1 MKIEKFLSH
10 SPIFALYLT
19 TSLVVEAFQA
29 RLAKYEVHLLQALVL
44 TALFFEEREVR
55 PSELSRAFQVDR
67 STLSHALRG
76 LEKKGWLR
84 RGLHP
89 TDARGYVLS
98 LTSGGRRKALAL
110 VKEFDSTQD
119 GLEAAVGSRR
129 LRETVDE
136 IHGIR
141 LQYQSLFGGRYAVP
155 FP

>member
-10 SPIFALYLT
+10 SPIFACYLT
-19 TSLVVEAFQA
+19 NSMVVEAFQA
-29 RLAKYEVHLLQALVL
+29 RLAKHEVHLLQGLVL

-89 TDARGYVLS
+89 TDARGYVLT
-98 LTSGGRRKALAL
+98 LTASGGRKALVL
-110 VKEFDSTQD
+110 VKEFDSTQE
-119 GLEAAVGSRR
+119 GLEAALGSRR
-129 LRETVDE
+129 LREIVDE
-136 IHGIR
+136 IHAIR
-141 LQYQSLFGGRYAVP
+141 RSYQNLFGSEG
-155 FP
+155 